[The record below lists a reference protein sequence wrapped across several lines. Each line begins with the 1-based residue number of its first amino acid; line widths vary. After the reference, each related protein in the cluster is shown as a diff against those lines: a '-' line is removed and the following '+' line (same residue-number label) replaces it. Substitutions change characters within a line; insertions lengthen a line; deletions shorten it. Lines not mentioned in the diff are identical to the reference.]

1 MVIGID
7 IDGVILDFERTVN
20 NRAEMYDLFELH
32 KNGVTKEKEFYSINR
47 YDWTKEERDY
57 FIDNYLVSAT
67 EEAPLMPGA
76 KEGMDFLHQQ
86 GFRLE
91 IITARGTINRNIK
104 KAARDALKKYDIYYD
119 DIHFEVEEK
128 VSLAKKLNVQLML
141 EDNPNTCQ
149 KFIDAK
155 IPVIYFRDK
164 NSRKLKENEY
174 LKEVSN
180 WGDICRYIL
189 NKKNLSKKV

>member
-32 KNGVTKEKEFYSINR
+32 KNGITKKQEFYSINR
-47 YDWTKEERDY
+47 YDWTKDERDY
-57 FIDNYLVSAT
+57 FIANYLVSAT
-67 EEAPLMPGA
+67 KEAPLMPGA

-86 GFRLE
+86 GFRIE
-91 IITARGTINRNIK
+91 IITARGTLNRNIK
-104 KAARDALKKYDIYYD
+104 KAALDALKKYDIHYD

-180 WGDICRYIL
+180 WGDVCRYLL
-189 NKKNLSKKV
+189 NEKNLSKKV

>member
-1 MVIGID
+1 
-7 IDGVILDFERTVN
+7 
-20 NRAEMYDLFELH
+20 
-32 KNGVTKEKEFYSINR
+32 
-47 YDWTKEERDY
+47 
-57 FIDNYLVSAT
+57 
-67 EEAPLMPGA
+67 
-76 KEGMDFLHQQ
+76 
-86 GFRLE
+86 
-91 IITARGTINRNIK
+91 
-104 KAARDALKKYDIYYD
+104 
-119 DIHFEVEEK
+119 
-128 VSLAKKLNVQLML
+128 ML

-189 NKKNLSKKV
+189 NEKNLSKKV

>member
-32 KNGVTKEKEFYSINR
+32 KNGVTKKKEFYSVNR

-57 FIDNYLVSAT
+57 FIANYLVSAT
-67 EEAPLMPGA
+67 KETPLMPGA

-91 IITARGTINRNIK
+91 IITARGTLNRNIK
-104 KAARDALKKYDIYYD
+104 KAALDALKKYDIYYD

-189 NKKNLSKKV
+189 NEKNLSKKV

>member
-57 FIDNYLVSAT
+57 FIANYLVSAT

>member
-57 FIDNYLVSAT
+57 FIDNYLVPAT

-104 KAARDALKKYDIYYD
+104 KAALDALKKYDIYYD

-128 VSLAKKLNVQLML
+128 VSLAKELNVQLML

-164 NSRKLKENEY
+164 NSHKLKESEY

-189 NKKNLSKKV
+189 NEKNLSKKM

>member
-57 FIDNYLVSAT
+57 FIANYLVSAT

-189 NKKNLSKKV
+189 NEKNLSKKV

>member
-32 KNGVTKEKEFYSINR
+32 KNGVTKKKEFYSVNR

-57 FIDNYLVSAT
+57 FIANYLVSAT

-104 KAARDALKKYDIYYD
+104 KAALDALKKYDIYYD

-128 VSLAKKLNVQLML
+128 VSLAKELNVQLML

-180 WGDICRYIL
+180 WGDICRYFL
-189 NKKNLSKKV
+189 NEKNLSKKV

>member
-57 FIDNYLVSAT
+57 FIANYLVSAT

-128 VSLAKKLNVQLML
+128 VFLAKKLNVQLML

-189 NKKNLSKKV
+189 NEKNLSKKV